1 MVVNYSAYLSRS
13 AEHWILCWMKMD
25 KIVNPM
31 KLASKGFQG
40 HGVVNIM
47 MKV

>member
-1 MVVNYSAYLSRS
+1 
-13 AEHWILCWMKMD
+13 MKMD

-31 KLASKGFQG
+31 KLASEGFQD